1 METYILKENVLTD
14 NLLFVASENK
24 IFKGGYKAII
34 KEYFYQNQW
43 GDREEIKKFRKIDT
57 LEKYLAK
64 NYKDFEIE
72 NIYIN

>member
-1 METYILKENVLTD
+1 MNTFILRENVLTD
-14 NLLFVASENK
+14 NLLLIASENK

-72 NIYIN
+72 NIYTH

>member
-1 METYILKENVLTD
+1 MNTFILRENVLTD
-14 NLLFVASENK
+14 NLLFIASENK

-34 KEYFYQNQW
+34 KEYFFQNCW
-43 GDREEIKKFRKIDT
+43 SDKEVVKKFRKYET

-72 NIYIN
+72 NIYTH

>member
-14 NLLFVASENK
+14 NLLLIPSENK

-34 KEYFYQNQW
+34 KEYFYQNAW
-43 GDREEIKKFRKIDT
+43 SDREEVRKFRKIDT

-64 NYKDFEIE
+64 NYKYF
-72 NIYIN
+72 NL